1 MDEIMER
8 LDVAPTDLKLGY
20 SELMAAATPPP
31 RLLSSDP
38 SLGPYVDSKRDPFPY
53 VTPPY

>member
-1 MDEIMER
+1 MER